1 MNVALETE
9 KKTTSFREVYA
20 QTLNELI
27 VEDNDVMVLESDLMK
42 SSSTDFL
49 FEIHPNN
56 CVNFGIS
63 EANMISAAGGM
74 SKAGLIPFA
83 HSFAPFVTRR
93 PLDQVYMSIAY
104 SNNNL
109 FIYASDAGIWSQ
121 RNGGT
126 HTTNEDI
133 AIMNAMPNCQ
143 VFNPSDPVQFKWL
156 MNNYHKN
163 KGFYYVRGGRKNE
176 IQHLYKE
183 DSTFEVGKGIVLHK
197 GSSKIAIVA
206 SGIMVSESLK
216 ALDSL
221 KQKEIDPTIVDMFS
235 IKPYDADLL
244 QQLIQ
249 DNDLIIVLEN
259 HSKFG
264 GIGSIVAYEIA
275 KSNNNPTFKHLA
287 IPDAFGEVGSL
298 EFLMDKFKLRSS
310 DIEDTILKYFSDI
323 ETNKEKTE

>member
-9 KKTTSFREVYA
+9 KKATSFRETYA
-20 QTLNELI
+20 NTLNELI
-27 VEDNDVMVLESDLMK
+27 IKDNNVMVLESDLMK
-42 SSSTDFL
+42 SSTTDFL
-49 FEIHPNN
+49 FEVHKNN

-74 SKAGLIPFA
+74 SKAGLIPYA

-93 PLDQVYMSIAY
+93 PLDQIYMSIAY

-133 AIMNAMPNCQ
+133 AIMNAIPNCH

-163 KGFYYVRGGRKNE
+163 KGFYYVRGGRKNK

-197 GSSKIAIVA
+197 GKSKIAIVTA
-206 SGIMVSESLK
+206 GMMVSESLK
-216 ALDSL
+216 ALNSL
-221 KQKEIDPTIVDMFS
+221 KHKKIDPTIVDMFS
-235 IKPYDADLL
+235 IKPYDEELL
-244 QQLIQ
+244 QQ
-249 DNDLIIVLEN
+249 IIKENELVIAVEN

-264 GIGSIVAYEIA
+264 GVGSIVAYEIA
-275 KSNNNPTFKHLA
+275 KSNYNPSFKHIA

-298 EFLMDKFKLRSS
+298 EFLMNKFKLSSS
-310 DIEDTILKYFSDI
+310 DIENSILEEFSHL
-323 ETNKEKTE
+323 TTFKEKT